1 MNEIDYILELLKS
14 ESMKPEQLGIPGSS
28 IAYQILDDDQE
39 PHTIDNTLKRIHLI
53 AARELIKIDLM
64 NI

>member
-28 IAYQILDDDQE
+28 IAYQMLDDDQE
-39 PHTIDNTLKRIHLI
+39 PHTIDNT
-53 AARELIKIDLM
+53 
-64 NI
+64 